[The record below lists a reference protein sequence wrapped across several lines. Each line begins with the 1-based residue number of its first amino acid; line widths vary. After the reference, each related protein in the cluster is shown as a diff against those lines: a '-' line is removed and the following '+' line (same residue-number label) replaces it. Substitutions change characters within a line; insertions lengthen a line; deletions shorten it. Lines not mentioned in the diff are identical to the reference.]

1 MIVAACF
8 LSPVVSFRGNAALET
23 SQRRVSPTLV
33 LAGLL
38 VFAFGCKTPKPA
50 KDEPLQV
57 ADTPHPVCDR
67 LTDDDTQWPDTDEL
81 EPVRVEPAG
90 PIACIDGEAVPF
102 DGLQTLSDVV
112 LPFETTKF
120 VVEKLAAARVDG
132 FLMDR
137 ALERTGAETEVSED
151 ELANAV
157 KRFRLGFEDDA
168 ALDVYLEQAT
178 EKPLDEWLHRRVRIQ
193 KLIEHRN
200 DEAPVASRAQARSYY
215 ETHLEEF
222 TEPKR
227 YELVYVMFPT
237 PEDSDQL
244 QVEEV
249 RTRAQ
254 RFADAARSDGAD
266 FESLA
271 DEATVHGA
279 RTIDSPVE
287 NLSVVLAKAVEKA
300 TPGEVVGPL
309 ESDYGYY
316 VMRLDEV
323 HPASTVPFEQVDD
336 QLVGRLSREKYEVS
350 LGELRNELRASSEI
364 VMLWGNV
371 RVEVAE

>member
-1 MIVAACF
+1 
-8 LSPVVSFRGNAALET
+8 
-23 SQRRVSPTLV
+23 
-33 LAGLL
+33 
-38 VFAFGCKTPKPA
+38 
-50 KDEPLQV
+50 
-57 ADTPHPVCDR
+57 
-67 LTDDDTQWPDTDEL
+67 
-81 EPVRVEPAG
+81 
-90 PIACIDGEAVPF
+90 
-102 DGLQTLSDVV
+102 
-112 LPFETTKF
+112 
-120 VVEKLAAARVDG
+120 
-132 FLMDR
+132 
-137 ALERTGAETEVSED
+137 
-151 ELANAV
+151 
-157 KRFRLGFEDDA
+157 
-168 ALDVYLEQAT
+168 
-178 EKPLDEWLHRRVRIQ
+178 VRIQ